1 MNKVSVVVFAA
12 VCGGAVGWLL
22 LHERD
27 DSPRPWALAA
37 DAGPDGAVGDGAALV
52 VAEGDGGVGRAAPS
66 AEEPLGG
73 SSPDGGDVPSL
84 GDGPKSVKFGV
95 VLVQYAGAQGAKAD
109 VRSRAAAQQLATEL
123 AVLARED
130 FAAAVKKG
138 DRGSVED
145 AGRMFR
151 GILER
156 DPEYVLFNL
165 EEGAVSD
172 PVDTPRGFWI
182 VKRLD

>member
-27 DSPRPWALAA
+27 ESPRPWAVAA
-37 DAGPDGAVGDGAALV
+37 DGGLDGQAVALPEGQPNLEAGAGGAAAGGDG
-52 VAEGDGGVGRAAPS
+52 VAGGGTT
-66 AEEPLGG
+66 
-73 SSPDGGDVPSL
+73 DGGDMPSL
-84 GDGPKSVKFGV
+84 GDGPKSVKFGA
-95 VLVQYAGAQGAKAD
+95 VLVQYAGAQGAKGD
-109 VRSRAAAQQLATEL
+109 VRSRAEAQKLADEL

-151 GILER
+151 GILEKG
-156 DPEYVLFNL
+156 PEYTLFNL
-165 EEGAVSD
+165 DEGAVSE

-182 VKRLD
+182 LKRLD